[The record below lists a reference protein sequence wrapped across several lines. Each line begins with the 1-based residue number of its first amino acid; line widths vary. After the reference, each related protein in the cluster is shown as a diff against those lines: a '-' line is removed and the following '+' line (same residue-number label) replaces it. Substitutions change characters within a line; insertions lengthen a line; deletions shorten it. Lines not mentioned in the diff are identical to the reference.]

1 MAHKQTNQQRPDT
14 QLRQTEKRLRELSGY
29 LHAMIA
35 AIEDIIFE
43 LDGNL
48 VFRNVWVRDESLLF
62 MPRAQFLGQTI
73 QEVFGDQADL
83 FRGPVEKAMREGKE
97 AAIEYQHIDASVNK
111 WYRAKAVPVEKSED
125 PSEYRLALIVQD
137 ITDRVRYLAELK
149 EEKAKLE
156 WYNALYDFSAELGK
170 IASWEYDIK
179 KETTVGTKQLYLIV
193 ERDPEDESD
202 KDAAF
207 MFLDDADKL
216 KLASGIQRAVE
227 TDKPYDLELSIT
239 TARGNRKWIRTIGM
253 PITENG
259 ETTKI
264 RGLMM
269 DVTDQ
274 VKQRLA
280 IREIRDELARSN
292 QLLDFS
298 QHLSATGGWE
308 YSHQTGKTYWTKQVY
323 AIYEVPHDF
332 DVSDSK
338 KYLSFFSVADQKMIQ
353 ETMSRCLNQRIDYE
367 FEAQATLSKGHKKW
381 VRVLGA
387 PVVNDEQVIAMRG
400 AVMDITKEKEDADRL
415 LKAKEAAEE
424 AAKAKT
430 AFLSVMSH
438 EIRTPLNG
446 IIGIANLLRLR
457 HTEQQAEIVDN
468 LLFSADHLLT
478 LINDILDLNKIDNNK
493 LDLAQTEFSLGG
505 LVRSIRNQF
514 VSLADAKGI
523 RLVSLFDQEIPE
535 QLIGDPARLNQIL
548 SNLVS
553 NAIKYTDQGK
563 VTLSIQVMRQTDER
577 VTLHFSVE
585 DTGIGIPEELH
596 EEIFADFKQAQQ
608 DAQRAN
614 TGTGLGLA
622 ITKRLVELHNGQIKV
637 DSKPGAGSTFYFE
650 LDFVVAD
657 TGTPQVHPLPSPE
670 LTAFEGKLSA
680 LKLLLVEDNRVNVTV
695 TREQL
700 AYFGIMPDCAVGGL
714 EALELLTEHTYHVA
728 FVDLHMPGMD
738 GYSLAATMQEKY
750 PDTKVVIFTADI
762 MADVRIKLAKMGI
775 HTILNKP
782 FRPEDMLA
790 ILLHTMQEK
799 GIDQ

>member
-1 MAHKQTNQQRPDT
+1 MAQKQGNQQKPDS

-62 MPRAQFLGQTI
+62 MPKARFLGKTI

-83 FRGPVEKAMREGKE
+83 FRGPVEQAMREGKE
-97 AAIEYQHIDASVNK
+97 AAIEYQHIDESVNK

-125 PSEYRLALIVQD
+125 PDEYRLALIVQD
-137 ITDRVRYLAELK
+137 ITDRVRYLADLN

-207 MFLDDADKL
+207 MFLDDADKA
-216 KLASGIQRAVE
+216 KLASGIQQAVE
-227 TDKPYDLELSIT
+227 TGNPYDLELSIT
-239 TARGNRKWIRTIGM
+239 TARGNRKWIRTIGT

-259 ETTKI
+259 ETTKL

-274 VKQRLA
+274 VQQRLA
-280 IREIRDELARSN
+280 LREIRDELARSN

-298 QHLSATGGWE
+298 QQLSATGGWE
-308 YSHQTGKTYWTKQVY
+308 YNHQTGKTYWTKQVY
-323 AIYEVPHDF
+323 AIYEVPDDF
-332 DVSDSK
+332 DVSDSE
-338 KYLSFFSVADQKMIQ
+338 KYLSFFSEEDQQLIQ
-353 ETMSRCLNQRIDYE
+353 EQMAKCFEQRVDYE
-367 FEAQATLSKGHKKW
+367 FEAQATLYEGRTKW

-387 PVVNDEQVIAMRG
+387 PVIEDGQVTAIRG
-400 AVMDITKEKEDADRL
+400 AVMDITSEKESANTL

-535 QLIGDPARLNQIL
+535 QLIGDPVRLNQIL

-553 NAIKYTDQGK
+553 NAIKYTEQGK

-608 DAQRAN
+608 DAQRAH

-622 ITKRLVELHNGQIKV
+622 ITKRLVELHNGRIDV

-650 LDFVVAD
+650 LDFLVAE
-657 TGTPQVHPLPSPE
+657 TGTPQVHALPSPE
-670 LTAFEGKLSA
+670 LNAFEGKLSA
-680 LKLLLVEDNRVNVTV
+680 LNLLLVEDNRVNVTV

-700 AYFGIMPDCAVGGL
+700 AYFGITPDCAVGGL
-714 EALELLTEHTYHVA
+714 EALELLEEHTYHVA

-790 ILLHTMQEK
+790 ILLHIMQEK

>member
-1 MAHKQTNQQRPDT
+1 MARKQANQQRPGT

-29 LHAMIA
+29 LQAMIT

-43 LDGNL
+43 LDGNF
-48 VFRNVWVRDESLLF
+48 VFHNVWVRDESLLF
-62 MPRAQFLGQTI
+62 MPKSNFLGKTI
-73 QEVFGDQADL
+73 QEAFGNQADL
-83 FRGPVEKAMREGKE
+83 FRQPVEKAMREGGE
-97 AAIEYQHIDASVNK
+97 ASIEYQHIDPSVNK

-125 PSEYRLALIVQD
+125 PSEYRIALIVQD
-137 ITDRVRYLAELK
+137 ITDRVKYLEDLK

-179 KETTVGTKQLYLIV
+179 KETTVGTAQLYLIV

-202 KDAAF
+202 KNAAF
-207 MFLDDADKL
+207 MFLNDADKS
-216 KLASGIQRAVE
+216 KLATGIQEAIE
-227 TDKPYDLELSIT
+227 TGRPYDLELSIT
-239 TARGNRKWIRTIGM
+239 TARGTRKWIRTIGM
-253 PITENG
+253 PIIENG
-259 ETTKI
+259 VTTKI

-280 IREIRDELARSN
+280 LREVRDELARSN

-298 QHLSATGGWE
+298 QQLSATGGWE
-308 YSHQTGKTYWTKQVY
+308 YIHRTGKTYWTKQVY
-323 AIYEVPHDF
+323 AIYEVSDDF
-332 DVSDSK
+332 DVSDSA
-338 KYLSFFSVADQKMIQ
+338 KYLSFFSDPDRKMIQ
-353 ETMSRCLNQRIDYE
+353 EHMARCYEQRVDYE
-367 FEAQATLSKGHKKW
+367 FEAQATLADGRIKW
-381 VRVLGA
+381 VRVLGT
-387 PVVNDEQVIAMRG
+387 PVIEGGEVIAMRG
-400 AVMDITKEKEDADRL
+400 AVMDITKEKEDANRL

-424 AAKAKT
+424 ATKART
-430 AFLSVMSH
+430 TFLSVMSH

-446 IIGIANLLRLR
+446 IIGIANLLKLR

-535 QLIGDPARLNQIL
+535 QLIGDPVRLNQIL

-553 NAIKYTDQGK
+553 NAIKYTEQGK
-563 VTLSIQVMRQTDER
+563 VTLSIQVMRQTDKR

-585 DTGIGIPEELH
+585 DTGIGIPENLH
-596 EEIFADFKQAQQ
+596 EEIFADFKQVQQ
-608 DAQRAN
+608 DAQRAQ

-622 ITKRLVELHNGQIKV
+622 ITKRLVELHNGRIKV

-650 LDFVVAD
+650 LDFEVAD
-657 TGTPQVHPLPSPE
+657 TGTPQVQPLPSPE

-700 AYFGIMPDCAVGGL
+700 SYFGITPDCAVGGL
-714 EALELLTEHTYHVA
+714 EALELLKDNTYHAA

-738 GYSLAATMQEKY
+738 GYSLAETMQNEY
-750 PDTKVVIFTADI
+750 PDTRVVIFTADI
-762 MADVRIKLAKMGI
+762 MADVRIRLAKMGI
-775 HTILNKP
+775 NTILNKP

-790 ILLHTMQEK
+790 ILLQITQEK
-799 GIDQ
+799 GLE